1 MVMRLIQRVALVL
14 TLAML
19 MSPALLAAQ
28 PPVQTEAETRS
39 TAPAAR

>member
-1 MVMRLIQRVALVL
+1 MAMRLIQRVALVF

-28 PPVQTEAETRS
+28 PRGRGAV
-39 TAPAAR
+39 TARAAR